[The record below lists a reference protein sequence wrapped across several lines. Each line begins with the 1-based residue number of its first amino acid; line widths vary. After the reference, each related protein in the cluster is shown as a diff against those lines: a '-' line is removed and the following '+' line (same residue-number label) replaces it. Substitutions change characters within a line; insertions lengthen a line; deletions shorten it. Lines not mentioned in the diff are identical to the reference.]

1 MPDLLGYRQQLVKQ
15 LLGGLSLLLLMPIA
29 TSVHAQAWHAV
40 RWLLVAEMVLWTGW
54 YLHGRGRFDRAG
66 SALLLALVLLF
77 ILLVTRSAHTS
88 QQIMRIYPS
97 VLLIAALFFTG
108 RRLLVVASLLAG
120 SSLLVEIARSA
131 EGVSHYDVEQTVMYL
146 ASTTTIVL
154 LISSK
159 LHSALVRAQ
168 DQKQSL
174 VEREQRLEALTDAS
188 FEGINI
194 TKDGV
199 ILEANRQL
207 AQLLGYDL
215 KELVGRSVASF
226 IAPESRETVKQYMAN
241 LATDP
246 QEVVALRKDGARL
259 EVMVQARVLEYRGQ
273 LVRVAAI
280 RDMTE
285 RKQAMQALKDSEQFQ
300 RAVLDSLRT
309 CIAVLNPQG
318 GVVAINQAWGLF
330 SQRRNVLITG
340 VCEGAD
346 YLMLCDQAEDF
357 PAARRLSGGLKA
369 VICGERDLYE
379 DEYSGAAAEERTW
392 FRVRVTPFPGSL
404 PRKVVVAHE
413 DITEIKG
420 VMAELEE
427 AEDRYRT
434 LFEQSPFGVLSID
447 PETMRPVEFNTAAS
461 RQLGYSREE
470 FSQLQITDYDA
481 TFSRE
486 EVRALVQR
494 ALHDGFAINTK
505 HRTKAG
511 EIRDVEVT
519 ALPLR
524 TKQRILIHTIVV
536 DVTDQHRASEQLR
549 LQGAALQSAA
559 NGIVI
564 TDKKGVLE
572 WVNPA
577 FEKLTGYSAEEA
589 VGNSIRILK
598 SGLHPEE
605 KYSSLWGAIIAG
617 NSWHGEM
624 VNRRKDGK
632 LYYEEL
638 TVSPVRNS
646 EGVITH
652 FVGVKQD
659 ITQRRKAFATLKRQ
673 VQFQE
678 TLLKILNRFSSSVG
692 EELTAAMR
700 EGIGTCASF
709 LNSDYV
715 LLHILSDRLKPWVKD
730 LEWQEKFGR
739 HSRSDFDPV
748 LLRSKA
754 LQKGDIILPQPK
766 RGSESTWEGS
776 MVIEGTIYV
785 PIVGQEDSLDA
796 VLVFFG
802 ASSDAT
808 DVEILSWLRL
818 LSQAVANTLLRKA
831 VLQRLAYSELRY
843 RSLFELAGDGIVIT
857 DNKGMIDCNPRALQL
872 YGYTKEQMRLH
883 TPGSLSPERQPDG
896 SLSGDRARALISA
909 ALTGEVQR
917 FEWVHQRSDGTTFD
931 ADISVSPLPEDE
943 SSAGLV
949 MGIVRDINERKRF
962 ERSLQASEEA
972 LRSLYTRLQG
982 LREEERKSVA
992 RDLHDHSGQLITAMK
1007 FDLDSL
1013 GFNLKKLPDS
1023 SLKATLVEKLDGVKN
1038 LLGETH
1044 QSLAKIATSLRPSE
1058 LSAGLLSCMT
1068 QEIMTLADRAR
1079 WFYRLD
1085 LPKDEIKL
1093 GERSEITVFRV
1104 FQEATNNI
1112 AKHADATSVFVSLRV
1127 VDDQLRLVIE
1137 DNGKGIPPADQRRPG
1152 ALGLVGMQERAGM
1165 LGGRVAFQAAQGGG
1179 TVVILT
1185 VPYSSNCP

>member
-1 MPDLLGYRQQLVKQ
+1 
-15 LLGGLSLLLLMPIA
+15 
-29 TSVHAQAWHAV
+29 
-40 RWLLVAEMVLWTGW
+40 
-54 YLHGRGRFDRAG
+54 
-66 SALLLALVLLF
+66 
-77 ILLVTRSAHTS
+77 
-88 QQIMRIYPS
+88 
-97 VLLIAALFFTG
+97 
-108 RRLLVVASLLAG
+108 
-120 SSLLVEIARSA
+120 
-131 EGVSHYDVEQTVMYL
+131 
-146 ASTTTIVL
+146 
-154 LISSK
+154 
-159 LHSALVRAQ
+159 
-168 DQKQSL
+168 
-174 VEREQRLEALTDAS
+174 
-188 FEGINI
+188 
-194 TKDGV
+194 
-199 ILEANRQL
+199 
-207 AQLLGYDL
+207 
-215 KELVGRSVASF
+215 
-226 IAPESRETVKQYMAN
+226 
-241 LATDP
+241 
-246 QEVVALRKDGARL
+246 
-259 EVMVQARVLEYRGQ
+259 
-273 LVRVAAI
+273 
-280 RDMTE
+280 
-285 RKQAMQALKDSEQFQ
+285 
-300 RAVLDSLRT
+300 
-309 CIAVLNPQG
+309 
-318 GVVAINQAWGLF
+318 
-330 SQRRNVLITG
+330 
-340 VCEGAD
+340 
-346 YLMLCDQAEDF
+346 
-357 PAARRLSGGLKA
+357 
-369 VICGERDLYE
+369 
-379 DEYSGAAAEERTW
+379 
-392 FRVRVTPFPGSL
+392 
-404 PRKVVVAHE
+404 
-413 DITEIKG
+413 
-420 VMAELEE
+420 
-427 AEDRYRT
+427 
-434 LFEQSPFGVLSID
+434 
-447 PETMRPVEFNTAAS
+447 
-461 RQLGYSREE
+461 
-470 FSQLQITDYDA
+470 
-481 TFSRE
+481 
-486 EVRALVQR
+486 
-494 ALHDGFAINTK
+494 
-505 HRTKAG
+505 
-511 EIRDVEVT
+511 
-519 ALPLR
+519 
-524 TKQRILIHTIVV
+524 
-536 DVTDQHRASEQLR
+536 
-549 LQGAALQSAA
+549 
-559 NGIVI
+559 
-564 TDKKGVLE
+564 
-572 WVNPA
+572 
-577 FEKLTGYSAEEA
+577 
-589 VGNSIRILK
+589 
-598 SGLHPEE
+598 
-605 KYSSLWGAIIAG
+605 
-617 NSWHGEM
+617 
-624 VNRRKDGK
+624 
-632 LYYEEL
+632 
-638 TVSPVRNS
+638 
-646 EGVITH
+646 
-652 FVGVKQD
+652 
-659 ITQRRKAFATLKRQ
+659 
-673 VQFQE
+673 
-678 TLLKILNRFSSSVG
+678 
-692 EELTAAMR
+692 
-700 EGIGTCASF
+700 
-709 LNSDYV
+709 
-715 LLHILSDRLKPWVKD
+715 
-730 LEWQEKFGR
+730 
-739 HSRSDFDPV
+739 
-748 LLRSKA
+748 
-754 LQKGDIILPQPK
+754 
-766 RGSESTWEGS
+766 

-785 PIVGQEDSLDA
+785 PIVGQENSLDA
-796 VLVFFG
+796 VLVFFR